1 MTEIAEVD
9 YIFGPA
15 SMPFLQRIVK
25 GGPGVTFVQA
35 ILYTPQVLPSSY
47 SVA

>member
-15 SMPFLQRIVK
+15 SMPFLQTIVK
-25 GGPGVTFVQA
+25 GGAGVTFKQA
-35 ILYTPQVLPSSY
+35 IIYTPQVLPSSY